1 MSLRQFD
8 SSGSRLGCLG
18 SDGLLNIWSYV
29 EGKPAQLLQKFSTSS
44 HLAAAPTCLAWAE
57 AGVTTALAAES
68 QHKVTS
74 TLPASIMFHFL
85 KYLFFYQKKKS
96 RGAQLNDTDLVAIG
110 TASGRSQA
118 RIDR

>member
-74 TLPASIMFHFL
+74 TLIMFHFL

-110 TASGRSQA
+110 TASGRVKA
-118 RIDR
+118 MIGR